1 MWPAPQRWWVSG
13 PTKQAALL
21 FPLMRTIIQASSTMH
36 SFRGPYLQLTFQTH
50 SSTRRLLSPTTRQ
63 FTSRCV
69 GSVRL
74 SACEDRTRTSTR
86 NVAQLRWKSTNNN
99 NKGEAGTGNEQPP
112 PVPKNLVA
120 LTARPS
126 QQKQESTGYDHYDYG
141 GGAPADTMV
150 NPPYNNGF
158 ESTSLPV
165 SNPRMVSS
173 YAFRLMHVRNITRRN
188 LTNLRLSLDGKRL

>member
-1 MWPAPQRWWVSG
+1 
-13 PTKQAALL
+13 
-21 FPLMRTIIQASSTMH
+21 MRTIIQASSTMH
-36 SFRGPYLQLTFQTH
+36 SFRGPYLQLTFQPH
-50 SSTRRLLSPTTRQ
+50 ASTRRLLSPTTRQ

-99 NKGEAGTGNEQPP
+99 NKGEAGTGSEQP

-150 NPPYNNGF
+150 NPPYNNAF

-188 LTNLRLSLDGKRL
+188 LTNLRLPLDGKRL